1 MLEKRLCP
9 SGTALS
15 SLTKQ
20 KIPMGLL
27 DRFLRVVRAS
37 LDDALNGAEDPEKL
51 LEQTTADMQEN
62 LLQLRQAVAV
72 AIATQKRNER
82 QYDQAHVQARE
93 FYNRAQ
99 SALAKGNE
107 ALARE
112 ALSRRQSYLETA
124 QSIESQLHQQKD
136 SVLQL
141 KANMRTL
148 ETKIAQARTQKDM
161 YIARAR
167 SAKASQKL
175 NEMMSQVNG
184 GTFDHIEDKILT
196 LEANA
201 AAAAELNNLS
211 QDALDKKFSA
221 LESGQ
226 EPDKN
231 PIDVEIAAMKA
242 RLKLPDV

>member
-1 MLEKRLCP
+1 
-9 SGTALS
+9 
-15 SLTKQ
+15 
-20 KIPMGLL
+20 MGLL

-37 LDDALNGAEDPEKL
+37 LNDAVHGAEDPEQL
-51 LEQTTADMQEN
+51 LEQATTEMQEN

-72 AIATQKRNER
+72 AIATQKRSER
-82 QYDQAHVQARE
+82 QYDQALTQARE

-99 SALAKGNE
+99 SALTKGNE
-107 ALARE
+107 VLARE

-124 QSIESQLHQQKD
+124 KALEGLLQQQQT
-136 SVLQL
+136 SVQQL

-175 NEMMSQVNG
+175 NEMITQVSG
-184 GTFDHIEDKILT
+184 SSFAQIEDKILDM
-196 LEANA
+196 EASA

-211 QDALDKKFSA
+211 QDALEKKFST
-221 LESGQ
+221 LEAGYNP
-226 EPDKN
+226 EKN
-231 PIDVEIAAMKA
+231 PVDMELAALKA
-242 RLKLPDV
+242 RLKLPEN